1 MKKLTLATFILLALA
16 VPAAAGTTAEASI
29 TPEMVADAASQ
40 STTEGID
47 GLLIALAYVF
57 MFAIAAGLF

>member
-16 VPAAAGTTAEASI
+16 VPAAAGTTAETSI